1 MAEGLA
7 GPLSAVARAERSR
20 RRAWAMPGSSH
31 DRLIAVTRVVLPA
44 AVGVLAVALA
54 ATPLTSGRDISF
66 VLNKNHVA
74 VAPERMRVMEAT
86 YRGEDQKG
94 ETFAITAQSA
104 VQKTSAD
111 PVVKLDR
118 LAAKLQL
125 QSGPATLVA
134 PKGSYNLNDQK
145 VGLDGPVKFKTSD
158 GLTMDTRDVQLDMQT
173 RKLAGNNPVQ
183 GTMPL
188 GQFRADRMQ
197 ADLDN
202 RVVVLDGNAH
212 LHITQRSGRAPK

>member
-1 MAEGLA
+1 MAEGIA

-31 DRLIAVTRVVLPA
+31 DRLIAIARVVLPA
-44 AVGVLAVALA
+44 SVGVLAVALA
-54 ATPLTSGRDISF
+54 AAPLTSGRDISF

-74 VAPERMRVMEAT
+74 VAPERMRVTEAT

-94 ETFAITAQSA
+94 QPFALTAQSA

-118 LAAKLQL
+118 LSAKLKL
-125 QSGPATLVA
+125 DSGNATLVA
-134 PKGSYNLNDQK
+134 PRGSYNLNDQK
-145 VGLDGPVKFKTSD
+145 VGLDGPVNFRTAD
-158 GLTMDTRDVQLDMQT
+158 GYTLDTHDVQLDMET
-173 RKLAGNNPVQ
+173 RQLAGDNPVK
-183 GTMPL
+183 GNMPL
-188 GQFRADRMQ
+188 GQFRADRMK